1 MGLQSVT
8 RRQHHRF
15 RQPELAIELNGEP
28 GMTKDWSLGGVAV
41 SLAKEALSGIK
52 LRDEVSGM
60 LGQEGSPTHHDWSG
74 RIVRIDKERNVV
86 AIEFERLSEGAV
98 MMFVNFFRTMMSG
111 AA

>member
-15 RQPELAIELNGEP
+15 RQPELSIKVNGQA
-28 GMTKDWSLGGVAV
+28 GTTSDWSLGGVAV
-41 SLAKEALSGIK
+41 RLAKDTLNG
-52 LRDEVSGM
+52 LTVRDEVSGK
-60 LGQEGSPTHHDWSG
+60 LGPPEERRHHPFSG
-74 RIVRIDKERNVV
+74 RIVRVDRERDLV

>member
-15 RQPELAIELNGEP
+15 RQPELAIQIDGVD

-41 SLAKEALSGIK
+41 NFARERLAGLRV
-52 LRDEVSGM
+52 RDEVSGV
-60 LGQEGSPTHHDWSG
+60 LGPADNRKAYDFNG
-74 RIVRIDKERNVV
+74 RIVRVDKDRDIV

>member
-15 RQPELAIELNGEP
+15 HQPELAIQLNGLD
-28 GMTKDWSLGGVAV
+28 GMTRDWSLGGVAV
-41 SLAKEALSGIK
+41 SLAKEALAG
-52 LRDEVSGM
+52 LRVRDEVSGA
-60 LGQEGSPTHHDWSG
+60 LGPEGQRSHFDFKG
-74 RIVRIDKERNVV
+74 RVVRVDRDRNVV
-86 AIEFERLSEGAV
+86 AIEFEKLSEGAV

>member
-15 RQPELAIELNGEP
+15 RQPELSIQLNGLD
-28 GMTKDWSLGGVAV
+28 GMTRDWSLGGVAV
-41 SLAKEALSGIK
+41 NLAKETLGG
-52 LRDEVSGM
+52 LRVRDRVSGA
-60 LGQEGSPTHHDWSG
+60 LGPDGAPKHFDFSG
-74 RIVRIDKERNVV
+74 RVVRVDKERNLV
-86 AIEFERLSEGAV
+86 AIEFEKLSEGAV

>member
-15 RQPELAIELNGEP
+15 RQPALAIQVNGLD
-28 GMTKDWSLGGVAV
+28 GMTRDWSLGGVAV
-41 SLAKEALSGIK
+41 KIAKEALAG
-52 LRDEVSGM
+52 LRVRDEVSGM
-60 LGQEGSPTHHDWSG
+60 LGPDGERKQFDFSG
-74 RIVRIDKERNVV
+74 RIVRVDKDRNVV